1 MGGAMTEPDTLFGY
15 SVPEPKPWHVHTPPS
30 VHHSETSQAAA
41 VSIHAKTPSLRD
53 QVYALLQREIL
64 TDEGIAIRL
73 NLNPSTARPRRVE
86 LHNMGL
92 IETHGTALTASGRT
106 AQCWRA
112 APKNPSA

>member
-1 MGGAMTEPDTLFGY
+1 MTEPDTLFGY

-53 QVYALLQREIL
+53 QVYALLQRETL

-73 NLNPSTARPRRVE
+73 NLNPSTARPRRIE
-86 LHNMGL
+86 LTNMGL
-92 IETHGTALTASGRT
+92 IESCGTALTAAKRS
-106 AQCWRA
+106 AVLWRA
-112 APKNPSA
+112 VPSNPRA